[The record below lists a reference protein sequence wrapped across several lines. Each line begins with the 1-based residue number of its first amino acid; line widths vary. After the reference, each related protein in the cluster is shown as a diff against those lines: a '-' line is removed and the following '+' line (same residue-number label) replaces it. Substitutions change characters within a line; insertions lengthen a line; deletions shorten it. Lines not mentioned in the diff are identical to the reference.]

1 MKSIER
7 RFRSIQEKNPGK
19 SSLTCFSEAILYQ
32 GFTPKT
38 ISRNFHKIVE
48 KDDFSRREKK
58 QILEH
63 LFSLSEYPHDDRK
76 QH

>member
-1 MKSIER
+1 MKSIKR
-7 RFRSIQEKNPGK
+7 RFNAIKEKNPGWADHI
-19 SSLTCFSEAILYQ
+19 CFSEAIRGKKFKVQ
-32 GFTPKT
+32 T
-38 ISRNFHKIVE
+38 ISRNFHKIVD